1 MGYKHCRST
10 ILDQGTELIR
20 RKGYHNVGIN
30 EILKVC
36 GIPKG
41 SFYNFFKN
49 KEDFIEQSIRSYGA
63 QGTAMLEQ
71 YLMDTSYSPIHR
83 LRRFYQAMIE
93 NFSREGCTAGCLLAN
108 LSMEIGGINAHLA
121 AVADEMFQHNL
132 SLVTA
137 CVLEAQKTNS
147 LTTAFPAPYLAEY
160 LQAGLSGAISRM
172 KVQHDRRFLDQW
184 HKMTFAL
191 LAPNPVSV

>member
-10 ILDQGTELIR
+10 ILDRGTELIR
-20 RKGYHNVGIN
+20 QKGYHKVGIN

-41 SFYNFFKN
+41 SFYNFFKS
-49 KEDFIEQSIRSYGA
+49 KEDFIEQSIRNYGA
-63 QGTAMLEQ
+63 QGAAMIEQ
-71 YLMDTSYSPIHR
+71 YLTDTTYLPSHR
-83 LRRFYQAMIE
+83 LQRFYQAMIE
-93 NFSREGCTAGCLLAN
+93 NFSSEGCTAGCLLAN

-137 CVLEAQKTNS
+137 CVLEAQEAGS
-147 LTTAFPAPYLAEY
+147 LTTAFSAPYLAEY
-160 LQAGLSGAISRM
+160 LQAGLSGAVSRM
-172 KVQHDRRFLDQW
+172 KVQHNRRFLDQW
-184 HKMTFAL
+184 YEMTFAFL
-191 LAPNPVSV
+191 CP